1 VRSTCS
7 LIAERMLE
15 TMAAPRSLQRQWLW
29 IPVLVL
35 GAVLF
40 SSVRSSAEVRELAN
54 RWIEACQRRDES
66 AMRALFLPQGTYED
80 SVTGK
85 PVAGAGHS
93 GPWINL
99 WRDATVWRFALER
112 FVPLLDGGLVE
123 WTAHARV
130 GQTDLDFRGIALFGA
145 HDGKIAWMRNYFDTR
160 AFLKLLQ
167 PVPERGATP

>member
-1 VRSTCS
+1 MHSTCS
-7 LIAERMLE
+7 LIAERMPD
-15 TMAAPRSLQRQWLW
+15 TMAGPRTLQRVLLW
-29 IPVLVL
+29 ISILVL
-35 GAVLF
+35 GTVLC
-40 SSVRSSAEVRELAN
+40 SSTRSSAKVRELAD

-66 AMRALFLPQGTYED
+66 AMRALFSPQGTYED

-85 PVAGAGHS
+85 PVVGAGHS

-112 FVPLLDGGLVE
+112 FVPFRDGGLVE
-123 WTAHARV
+123 WSAHARV

-167 PVPERGATP
+167 PVPMRGSTP